1 MSTVI
6 FTFQHKTVI
15 SLAHQGKKIICQ
27 HTISKESAR
36 LFRLCISRK
45 NNKDQGRAKRH
56 ALKGPGTRLANPS
69 IHSNL
74 SMGKVTY
81 CVMFLKKRRI
91 KASIGCRRNT
101 VWHSL
106 FNLYS
111 LLTIHKV
118 GTLSRIC

>member
-15 SLAHQGKKIICQ
+15 SLAYQGEKIICQ

-74 SMGKVTY
+74 SMGNILHVL
-81 CVMFLKKRRI
+81 CNVLKKKENKGLNWVPEEHRM
-91 KASIGCRRNT
+91 A
-101 VWHSL
+101 L
-106 FNLYS
+106 F
-111 LLTIHKV
+111 V
-118 GTLSRIC
+118 